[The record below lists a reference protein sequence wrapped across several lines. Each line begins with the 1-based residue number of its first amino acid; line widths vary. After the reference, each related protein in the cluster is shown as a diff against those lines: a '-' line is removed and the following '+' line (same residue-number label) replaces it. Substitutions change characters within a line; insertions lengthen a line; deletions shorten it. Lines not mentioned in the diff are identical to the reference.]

1 MPETGSPDS
10 ATPQVPGLEPAFTRA
25 AGRQLMLF
33 ALLAVG
39 GIGLLMLGLS
49 WASSLTGAASGNAN
63 AIDAASKTIT
73 AFLREEPPQLDS
85 SRATDQVSGMVL
97 GHIIEGLLRYDE
109 HNQLAP
115 GVAERWEI
123 TDSGATFWLR
133 KDARWSDG
141 KPVTAHDFVFAWR
154 LVVDPKNASEYS
166 YILFPVKNGEAIN
179 NGKLPLD
186 ALGVVAEDNHT
197 LVVTF
202 EQPLAYFDKLVAFGT
217 YAPIREDFYRST
229 NGAYGADADKLLY
242 NGPFSITRWV
252 HGASLRMKKNPH
264 YWNQNRTSIDVLDFP
279 YITSDANATL
289 NLFKDGK
296 IAYATLLAENLNE
309 AMVQRWQI
317 NRFMDGSV
325 FYIEF
330 NHRPGRLTVN
340 HHLRKAMQF
349 ANDSPELVYKVTK
362 LPGYLPGE
370 SLFPVWLKGVNGFFR
385 EEYPA
390 HQPVFDPEAARRH
403 LALAKAEL
411 GLKEIPPLVLLSG
424 DNPVS
429 NIQAEYYQQVF
440 RKHLGIELKIDK
452 QIFKQRLAKMLAGE
466 FDLVLAG
473 WGPDYDDPLTF
484 GDLFSSWNLN
494 NRGRYN
500 NPDLDRQVR
509 IAQSS
514 QDTLTRMNAFGEI
527 QRILIEDAVILP
539 NYERGV
545 TYVTHPGLKGLVRRA
560 VGPDP
565 DFTNASISGG

>member
-1 MPETGSPDS
+1 
-10 ATPQVPGLEPAFTRA
+10 
-25 AGRQLMLF
+25 MLF

-242 NGPFSITRWV
+242 VIGADSGTAAKSIAIGVATAPAV
-252 HGASLRMKKNPH
+252 AGGQIEVLLRG
-264 YWNQNRTSIDVLDFP
+264 I
-279 YITSDANATL
+279 ATV
-289 NLFKDGK
+289 K
-296 IAYATLLAENLNE
+296 
-309 AMVQRWQI
+309 V
-317 NRFMDGSV
+317 DGSATAIAAGDALVLSGVKLVKAVAGEGIVAQSLVAVTTDTTAKV
-325 FYIEF
+325 F
-330 NHRPGRLTVN
+330 V
-340 HHLRKAMQF
+340 
-349 ANDSPELVYKVTK
+349 
-362 LPGYLPGE
+362 LPG
-370 SLFPVWLKGVNGFFR
+370 F
-385 EEYPA
+385 
-390 HQPVFDPEAARRH
+390 
-403 LALAKAEL
+403 
-411 GLKEIPPLVLLSG
+411 
-424 DNPVS
+424 
-429 NIQAEYYQQVF
+429 
-440 RKHLGIELKIDK
+440 
-452 QIFKQRLAKMLAGE
+452 
-466 FDLVLAG
+466 
-473 WGPDYDDPLTF
+473 
-484 GDLFSSWNLN
+484 
-494 NRGRYN
+494 
-500 NPDLDRQVR
+500 
-509 IAQSS
+509 
-514 QDTLTRMNAFGEI
+514 
-527 QRILIEDAVILP
+527 
-539 NYERGV
+539 
-545 TYVTHPGLKGLVRRA
+545 
-560 VGPDP
+560 
-565 DFTNASISGG
+565 